1 MRRSRAN
8 RGAALL
14 LVLLLISLLAVL
26 VVEFQHR
33 ARLELATA
41 GNMRDSLQAHAHV
54 RSGASAAGAVLLW
67 DLEENDYDARTDRWF
82 TIGELTAPMG
92 IESSIEDL
100 SGRFPLGSLVNDKGQ
115 VQENNKEAYQRLLE
129 GISQHL
135 KATATQ
141 DADLLDQADIPEL
154 VDALVDWIDADD
166 LGNYESYSDSDYD
179 IPNARLTSIEELRR
193 VAGYNVTPEGYNHAI
208 VDAILPYV
216 DTRSD
221 LDVNVNTAPVP
232 VLYALN
238 DQLDYQMAADLY
250 AELGELPA
258 EKTFNPK
265 DYQSLSSIR
274 TWSGHSPLKT
284 VVVSSRF
291 LARVAIE
298 EGDVR
303 HEAAVVLERD
313 NAQKTVKQLEWR
325 EGWLLP
331 RWVLP
336 APGPGK

>member
-1 MRRSRAN
+1 MRRTRGN

-14 LVLLLISLLAVL
+14 LVILLVSLLAVL
-26 VVEFQHR
+26 VVEFQR
-33 ARLELATA
+33 QARLELTTA
-41 GNMRDSLQAHAHV
+41 DNLRDSLQAHAYV

-82 TIGELTAPMG
+82 TIGELTAPLG
-92 IESSIEDL
+92 IEASIDDL

-115 VQENNKEAYQRLLE
+115 VQDKQKEAYRRLLE

-135 KATATQ
+135 KATVTQ
-141 DADLLDQADIPEL
+141 DADLLEQADIQEL

-179 IPNARLTSIEELRR
+179 IPNAPLASIEELRR
-193 VAGYNVTPEGYNHAI
+193 VAGYNVKPEGYNHAI

-216 DTRSD
+216 DVRAE

-232 VLYALN
+232 VLYTLN
-238 DQLDYQMAADLY
+238 DQLDYQAAADLY
-250 AELGELPA
+250 TELEELPA
-258 EKTFNPK
+258 EKTFSPK
-265 DYQSLSSIR
+265 GYQSLSGIK
-274 TWSGHSPLKT
+274 TWAGHSPLKT
-284 VVVSSRF
+284 VVVSNRF

-298 EGDVR
+298 LGGVR
-303 HEAAVVLERD
+303 HEAEAVLGRD
-313 NAQKTVKQLEWR
+313 NAKKTVKQLEWR

-331 RWVLP
+331 RWAL
-336 APGPGK
+336 